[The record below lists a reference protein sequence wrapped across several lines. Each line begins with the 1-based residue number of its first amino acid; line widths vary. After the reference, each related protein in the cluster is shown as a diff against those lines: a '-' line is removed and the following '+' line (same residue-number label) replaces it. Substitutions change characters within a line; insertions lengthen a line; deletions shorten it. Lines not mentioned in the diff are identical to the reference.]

1 MVDQRKK
8 IEQGKE
14 YGFKNNKAIYYNM
27 TEMLK
32 IAGKD
37 RANMLDELGK
47 FDKNCKMEMENV
59 RLEATEEIKKLKDA
73 QELFT
78 TSLGT
83 KMEKFETKM
92 NQMETAQVLRG
103 YTD

>member
-1 MVDQRKK
+1 
-8 IEQGKE
+8 
-14 YGFKNNKAIYYNM
+14 
-27 TEMLK
+27 
-32 IAGKD
+32 
-37 RANMLDELGK
+37 
-47 FDKNCKMEMENV
+47 MEMENV